1 MRKINWGIVGLGR
14 IAGKFVQDLRLVE
27 GAQLH
32 AVASRSLEKAEKF
45 GTHYGANHFY
55 GSYEDLL
62 DCPDLDV
69 VYISTPHVFHCENAM
84 MFLKKGIGV
93 MVEKPAG
100 MNLTEV
106 KKMVACAKKHNTF
119 LMEAMWTRFFP
130 LIQRVIDL
138 SKDGELG
145 ELKTLRADF
154 GFHQKYDPANRV
166 QDKKLGGGGI
176 LDIGIYPVF
185 LSLLLFGKPKSIF
198 AKSRIGKSDVDDTT
212 HIFLEF
218 ENDRAGELFCS
229 IRELTEVEA
238 ILYGSEGKLKLHSQ
252 FHHPKKIS
260 YGKYYESETLEF
272 HDYPGFGYQFEIEAV
287 CKDLIAGR
295 VENELMTHQLSID
308 LIEILDKIRKVAGVS
323 YEQDS
328 V

>member
-45 GTHYGANHFY
+45 GNHYGSNHFY

-62 DCPDLDV
+62 NCPDLDV

-84 MFLKKGIGV
+84 MFLKKGIAV

-138 SKDGELG
+138 SKNGELG
-145 ELKTLRADF
+145 EIKTLCADF
-154 GFHQKYDPANRV
+154 GFHQKPDPANRV
-166 QDKKLGGGGI
+166 QNKNLGGGGI
-176 LDIGIYPVF
+176 LDVGIYPVF
-185 LSLLLFGKPKSIF
+185 LSLLLFGKPISIF
-198 AKSRIGKSDVDDTT
+198 AKTRIGESGVDEST

-218 ENDRAGELFCS
+218 ENNRSGQFFCS
-229 IRELTEVEA
+229 IKELTEVEA
-238 ILYGSEGKLKLHSQ
+238 TIYGSEGKLKLHPR

-260 YGKYYESETLEF
+260 YGKYYESEVSEF
-272 HDYPGFGYQFEIEAV
+272 NNYPGFGYQFETEAV
-287 CKDLIAGR
+287 CNDLRAGR
-295 VENELMTHQLSID
+295 VENQLMTHQLSID
-308 LIEILDKIRKVAGVS
+308 LMEVLDKIRKVAGVR